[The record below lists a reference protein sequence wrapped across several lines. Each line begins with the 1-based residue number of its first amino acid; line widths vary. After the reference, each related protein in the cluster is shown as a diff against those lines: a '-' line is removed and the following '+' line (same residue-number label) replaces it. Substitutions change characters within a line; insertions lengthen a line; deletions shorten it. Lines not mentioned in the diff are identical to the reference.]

1 MGAEYRRWNY
11 SGVILASTI
20 GGRKGDMPNPPDSGM
35 FRASATTQ
43 RARNG
48 STQASLLRSSRSDA
62 LFMQYR
68 CPVGRGPSGKTWPR

>member
-20 GGRKGDMPNPPDSGM
+20 GGRKGDMPKPPDSGM

-43 RARNG
+43 RARIG
-48 STQASLLRSSRSDA
+48 PTQASLLRSRRRDA
-62 LFMQYR
+62 LFMQ
-68 CPVGRGPSGKTWPR
+68 

>member
-11 SGVILASTI
+11 SDVILASTI
-20 GGRKGDMPNPPDSGM
+20 GGRKGEMPNLLDSGM

-48 STQASLLRSSRSDA
+48 PTQASLLRSSRSDA
-62 LFMQYR
+62 FS
-68 CPVGRGPSGKTWPR
+68 SGVACTILSR